1 MARFFNKRQRR
12 ILYIYSNGKCS
23 KCSACLSEDFHADHI
38 RPFSKG
44 GKTLLING
52 QALCSKCNV
61 KKSNKF

>member
-12 ILYIYSNGKCS
+12 ILFIYSNGKCS

-52 QALCSKCNV
+52 QALCSKCNM
-61 KKSNKF
+61 KKSSKF